1 MRILASSPSYSQCSV
16 SSKKTMSELIST
28 APLYT
33 RDRVHQT
40 NIGNILCTGKGCIG
54 CDRKFQT
61 GDQDLSEIL
70 GEVDLVDFDK
80 QEPRFLPTSSCA
92 RGFSHNYDK
101 HNDGRH
107 GNTALMRAKTKKG
120 KLLSRSKL
128 RVQERNITKD
138 GVKVKER
145 DFQPAKNKMSRPESL
160 AVDHNTD
167 TNRRCYGKTVKTSAQ
182 SNHKTIRN
190 KTVSFSAPLV
200 RQGTFTLE
208 VSETGKSGTSQERR
222 NNRKQSTAPLQTNGH
237 HWRSRSHL
245 SIAVEPDTNF
255 LKVRQGAS
263 TLINGEKGISE
274 KSQEHIKNRKQSTA
288 PLQTSDHHLRSRS
301 YPLMPAPKTNFL
313 KMLHNSSVGI
323 FDIKSMKS
331 KKESKWVKKVLKSG
345 VKEEEIFP
353 QIEGR
358 KTTRGGNRN
367 FKTARNSQEESTS
380 NLPQRSNEKYRSK
393 EKDLKNISSKDKGF
407 SASED
412 DCQSSVLVIEH
423 SHDEMNTKDESLYK
437 LGFTAQ
443 RSERKK
449 NFPDVSILE
458 IAESLEGFVQLG
470 VIKLICQEHEGCWYI
485 IVSSRII
492 RDFLVQNGVKMRGRN
507 FQLIDCTKNSY

>member
-40 NIGNILCTGKGCIG
+40 KIGNILCTGKGCIG

-80 QEPRFLPTSSCA
+80 QEPRFLPTSTCA

-208 VSETGKSGTSQERR
+208 VSETG
-222 NNRKQSTAPLQTNGH
+222 
-237 HWRSRSHL
+237 
-245 SIAVEPDTNF
+245 
-255 LKVRQGAS
+255 
-263 TLINGEKGISE
+263 ISE

-380 NLPQRSNEKYRSK
+380 NLPQRPNEKYRNK

-412 DCQSSVLVIEH
+412 DRQSSVLVIEH